1 MSSVPFDVRPSTA
14 VTILFVVIATIAGAS
29 IVTAEFSEP
38 ASTQEP
44 ETVTLEDGSELWP
57 YTSRE
62 SNTQERTL
70 SINLVVYGDSDVTER
85 ALREST
91 LADWED
97 IEEDE
102 QDIAP
107 AEEFEI
113 DGNATST
120 VAWGGADGATRYVYV
135 DPADGTPVWLVESY
149 QLADGDYLGDRRHIR
164 AYNDPDDG
172 DWTAMQA
179 HDEHWDWFHLRHT
192 VHSIEDSQLAVEE
205 EFIDRWYVENLS
217 RDRFGND
224 ESSDADG
231 WVTIVDLDD
240 RATYLLFA
248 GLLLGSL
255 RAARTVEHS
264 QELWSND
271 DVQTTVRS
279 LLAVAV
285 LVALYL
291 SIRFGAVGAERLLP
305 ELNPK
310 LIVAVFYPLL
320 VIGFPI
326 AAYLTTRQLDRSQ
339 AFTAAALGFAVA
351 IFLDYTVMGVTTLP
365 LDTFVHRGALAVG
378 IGLIA
383 AGASQTARKPGIE
396 FGYVRTGA
404 LLWAVAVTLPLLQFV

>member
-1 MSSVPFDVRPSTA
+1 MSVEVRPSTA
-14 VTILFVVIATIAGAS
+14 VTVLALVIATIAGAS
-29 IVTAEFSEP
+29 IVSAELSESAP
-38 ASTQEP
+38 THEP
-44 ETVTLEDGSELWP
+44 ETVPLEDGSELWP

-62 SNTQERTL
+62 PNTHERTL
-70 SINLVVYGDSDVTER
+70 SINLVVYGDADVTER
-85 ALREST
+85 ALRQSS
-91 LADWED
+91 LGDWED
-97 IEEDE
+97 VAEDE

-107 AEEFEI
+107 AEEFEL

-135 DPADGTPVWLVESY
+135 DPAEGTPVWLVESY
-149 QLADGDYLGDRRHIR
+149 QLAEGDYLGDRRHIR
-164 AYNDPDDG
+164 AYNDPVED

-205 EFIDRWYVENLS
+205 EFVDRWYVESLS

-231 WVTIVDLDD
+231 WVTIVDLED
-240 RATYLLFA
+240 RAAYLLFA
-248 GLLLGSL
+248 GLLLGSI
-255 RAARTVEHS
+255 RVARTVEHGR
-264 QELWSND
+264 ELWSND
-271 DVQTTVRS
+271 DLQTTLRS
-279 LLAVAV
+279 LLAVGV

-291 SIRFGAVGAERLLP
+291 AIRFGAIGAERLLS

-320 VIGFPI
+320 VLGFPV
-326 AAYLTTRQLDRSQ
+326 AAYLTTRQLDRAQ
-339 AFTAAALGFAVA
+339 AFTAAALGFTVA
-351 IFLDYTVMGVTTLP
+351 IFLDYTFMSVTTLP

-383 AGASQTARKPGIE
+383 AGASQTARNSGME
-396 FGYVRTGA
+396 SGSVRTGA
-404 LLWAVAVTLPLLQFV
+404 LLWVVAVTLPLLQFV